1 MTEPVRLAKRVIELT
16 GCSRADADRYIE
28 GGWVTVDAEVVEL
41 PQFKVTTEQV
51 VVDPTAVLSNSEPTT
66 VLLHRGHADA
76 DRGNAILIA
85 THWSE
90 DASGVRLLH
99 RHLNHLSVS
108 MDLDPQASG
117 LVVLS
122 QEGPTKR
129 RLQENRNSI
138 EQEYVVE
145 VSGQITAYGLQR
157 LSVGMRLPDRT
168 LPPCKVSWQNE
179 IRLRFAIKAVQP
191 GQLQQMCAEVGLT
204 TVAIRR
210 IRIGKVP
217 LSKMPVGQW
226 RFLPAGES
234 F

>member
-1 MTEPVRLAKRVIELT
+1 MPDPIRLAKRVIELT

-28 GGWVTVDAEVVEL
+28 GGWVQVDGEVVEL
-41 PQFKVTTEQV
+41 PQFQVSTEQV
-51 VVDPTAVLSNSEPTT
+51 VIDPTAVLSNTEPTT
-66 VLLHRGHADA
+66 VLLHRGVGDSDSADA
-76 DRGNAILIA
+76 ISISN
-85 THWSE
+85 HWTE
-90 DASGVRLLH
+90 DASGVRLLR
-99 RHLNHLSVS
+99 RHLSHLSVS
-108 MDLDPQASG
+108 MDLEPQASG
-117 LVVLS
+117 LLVLC

-157 LSVGMRLPDRT
+157 LSVGMRLSDRT
-168 LPPCKVSWQNE
+168 LLPCKVSWQNE

-191 GQLQQMCAEVGLT
+191 GQLQEMCAEVGLT

-217 LSKMPVGQW
+217 LAKMPVGQW
-226 RFLPAGES
+226 RFLPAGET